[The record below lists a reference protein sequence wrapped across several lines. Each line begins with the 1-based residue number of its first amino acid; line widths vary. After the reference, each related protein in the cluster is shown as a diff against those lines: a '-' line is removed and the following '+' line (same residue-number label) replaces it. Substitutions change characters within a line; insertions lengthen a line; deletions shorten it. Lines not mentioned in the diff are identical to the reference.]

1 MIRLAACDDI
11 DRIAEIY
18 EAILTAQ
25 DSGSCATG
33 WVRGVYPT
41 ADTARVAI
49 DAGELYVMVEEERI
63 VAAARINQVQ
73 VKEYFDCDTWQY
85 DAPEHRVL
93 VLHTLTVDPACK
105 GKGYG
110 SGFVRFYEDMARQSN
125 CPYLRMDT
133 NIINLAARAL
143 YKKLGYAEIGI
154 VDSVFNGI
162 EGVKLVL
169 LEKYL
174 KE

>member
-1 MIRLAACDDI
+1 MIRLAKATDI
-11 DRIAEIY
+11 PRIAEIY

-25 DSGSCATG
+25 DEGLCSTG

-41 ADTARVAI
+41 ADTARGAI
-49 DAGELYVMVEEERI
+49 EAGELYVLEENDTI
-63 VAAARINQVQ
+63 LAAARINQVQ
-73 VKEYFDCDTWQY
+73 VKEYFNCNTWQY
-85 DAPEHRVL
+85 DAPAHQVL

-110 SGFVRFYEDMARQSN
+110 SDFVRFYEDMARRTN

-133 NIINLAARAL
+133 NIINTAARTL

-162 EGVKLVL
+162 DGVKLVL

-174 KE
+174 GE

>member
-1 MIRLAACDDI
+1 MIRIAMPEDLQQIAAI
-11 DRIAEIY
+11 YTRI
-18 EAILTAQ
+18 LDAQ
-25 DSGSCATG
+25 DSGLCATG

-41 ADTARVAI
+41 ADTACTAI
-49 DAGELYVMVEEERI
+49 DAGELYVMVEEERV

-73 VKEYFDCDTWQY
+73 VKEYFNCNTWRY
-85 DAPEHRVL
+85 DAPEHQVL
-93 VLHTLTVDPACK
+93 VLHTLTVDPECK

-110 SGFVRFYEDMARQSN
+110 SDFVKFYEDMARQSN

-143 YKKLGYAEIGI
+143 YKKLGYTEIGI

-162 EGVKLVL
+162 DGVKLVL

-174 KE
+174 G